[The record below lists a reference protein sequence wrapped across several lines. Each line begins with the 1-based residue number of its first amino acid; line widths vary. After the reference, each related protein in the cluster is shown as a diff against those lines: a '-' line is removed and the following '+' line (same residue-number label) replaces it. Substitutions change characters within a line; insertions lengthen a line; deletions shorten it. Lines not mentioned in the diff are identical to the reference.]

1 LTRQESPHQIDEF
14 TIVGTVVE
22 GQRFRLY
29 HGRGPDG
36 DVLLKVAANHSARD
50 LAHLRRERELIR
62 HLDVPGLRQVQAV
75 RQSADGYVYAV
86 CEWAEVSLRQEM
98 ERRGRFSREET
109 IRLLQPVAQALDAV
123 HAQQYTHCRLD
134 PDHILITADKRVLLI
149 GLSGARRRGQH
160 PSSSDPRYCSPEK
173 SNNQPVGSWCDVYS
187 LGVIAWEMLTGEP
200 PFTAKTKE
208 DWQRAHAV
216 VTPELPRGVKRHIGG
231 DATRALAR
239 ALAKEPADRYH
250 AASQF
255 VEALGE
261 REPTSVRLQHGITDL
276 GHSLSW
282 LAQHVP
288 RFVKVTMLLALVA
301 ATVGALYLSTQ
312 QKDEVE
318 VDEPATATA
327 EFLAAMQTPD
337 TIWTPRPLR
346 SPSPTGTAGPTSAV
360 AGVTPTVQRSPTA
373 TLTADQAA
381 ATATAAAVPT
391 ATAVPTPASQALHA
405 APALMEP
412 ADVTRF
418 TVESGVDL
426 IWSYGDAL
434 QAGEQFDIRVW
445 KVGEPAW
452 GIARSTDTRYRLGGA
467 PNGPGEYA
475 WQIVVV
481 RDDPTTGKVIET
493 SQPSATRRIF
503 WG

>member
-1 LTRQESPHQIDEF
+1 MIREEFPRQIDEF
-14 TIVGTVVE
+14 AIVAKVADGP
-22 GQRFRLY
+22 RFRLFQA
-29 HGRGPDG
+29 RGPAG
-36 DVLLKVAANHSARD
+36 DVLLKVAVNHSARD

-75 RQSADGYVYAV
+75 RQSADGFVYAV
-86 CEWAEVSLRQEM
+86 CDWAESSLRQEM
-98 ERRGRFSREET
+98 DRRKRFSREET
-109 IRLLQPVAQALDAV
+109 IRLLAPVAQALDAV

-134 PDHILITADKRVLLI
+134 PAHILITADKRVLLI

-160 PSSSDPRYCSPEK
+160 PSASDPRYCSPEK
-173 SNNQPVGSWCDVYS
+173 SNNQPVGSWCDVYA

-200 PFTAKTKE
+200 PFSAKTKE

-216 VTPELPRGVKRHIGG
+216 TTPSLPRGVRRRIGG
-231 DATRALAR
+231 DASRALLR
-239 ALAKEPADRYH
+239 ELAKEPADRYH

-261 REPTSVRLQHGITDL
+261 REPTSVRLQHGLSDL
-276 GHSLSW
+276 GHSFTW
-282 LAQHVP
+282 LIAHVP

-301 ATVGALYLSTQ
+301 ATVGAVVLSTQ
-312 QKDEVE
+312 GDDDPE
-318 VDEPATATA
+318 VDDSATATA
-327 EFLAAMQTPD
+327 LFAAAMQTPD
-337 TIWTPRPLR
+337 TIWTPRPLT
-346 SPSPTGTAGPTSAV
+346 SPSPTATPGSTSA
-360 AGVTPTVQRSPTA
+360 TSPTTQRSPTA
-373 TLTADQAA
+373 TLNAA
-381 ATATAAAVPT
+381 ALTATATAAVAQPT
-391 ATAVPTPASQALHA
+391 ATSVPVPPSSALHG
-405 APALMEP
+405 APVLVEP

-426 IWSYGDAL
+426 IWEYGEAL

-452 GIARSTDTRYRLGGA
+452 GIARSTSTRYRLGGA

-481 RDDPTTGKVIET
+481 RDDPATGKVVET